1 MALGRLRSPGR
12 RAAGRV
18 VTFAAAGPCMVFS
31 FLVMGACGGGGSGAD
46 PAAGAPAPSPTP
58 STPAAPSG
66 SPTFVDVTRQSN
78 INYTYGLG
86 RRTYN
91 GGSGEEQSAA
101 DQVAEIAIGGAAAG
115 DYDNDGDIDVF
126 ITHGDLG
133 PNQLYRNIGG
143 MVFQEVAGQAGLA
156 YTKSPNEN
164 YAHSGPT
171 FADMDG
177 DGDLDLFL
185 GGLFDDPSKIFRNNG
200 DGTFTDVTKGSGID
214 TLTARYNVSAAFGDY
229 DLDGDV
235 DLFVSHWGTHRD
247 LVVPGDTQN
256 LWRNVSENGQI
267 KFENVTIPAGIAPT
281 IITLQDA
288 RAPYVGDAEVTFTP
302 TFARVDDDLHPDIL
316 SVADFNKT
324 MLFMNNRDGTFR
336 NVTDTNVLIDD
347 NGMGSA
353 LGDYDNDGDLDWFVS
368 SIFGT
373 KDVPPGT
380 VDPIG
385 NRLYRNEGNGRF
397 TDVTLLARVSEGGW
411 GWGSCFI
418 DFENDGDLD
427 IFHTNGWPLDNP
439 WGEYLDDTSKAF
451 VQIGAGRF
459 AERAADLGLV
469 DREQGRG
476 VVCADFDNDGDTDI
490 LLLHMNPALS
500 ATLWKNETSGNNYLR
515 VRVRGKGKNTEAS
528 GTRIYARV
536 GGTEQMRE
544 IMIGSN
550 FISQNPTNVVIF
562 GLGTASNVDELRFQW
577 PDGTV
582 TTHTGVTA
590 NQTFEATQP

>member
-1 MALGRLRSPGR
+1 MVLGRHRSPGR
-12 RAAGRV
+12 RALGSAG
-18 VTFAAAGPCMVFS
+18 AGSYVALSC
-31 FLVMGACGGGGSGAD
+31 LWLGACGGGGSD
-46 PAAGAPAPSPTP
+46 AAPDATQQPGPSPAPSSP
-58 STPAAPSG
+58 SVR
-66 SPTFVDVTRQSN
+66 PTFVNVTGPSN
-78 INYTYGLG
+78 INYTYGQAPK
-86 RRTYN
+86 TYA
-91 GGSGEEQSAA
+91 GGSGEEQSVA
-101 DQVAEIAIGGAAAG
+101 DQVADIAIGGVAAG

-133 PNQLYRNIGG
+133 PNLLYRNVGG
-143 MVFQEVAGQAGLA
+143 MTFVDVASQAGLA
-156 YTKSPNEN
+156 YTKSASEN

-214 TLTARYNVSAAFGDY
+214 TLAARYNVSAAFGDY

-235 DLFVSHWGTHRD
+235 DLFVTHWGTHRN
-247 LVVPGDTQN
+247 LAAPGDTQN
-256 LWRNVSENGQI
+256 LWRNVSDNGQI
-267 KFENVTIPAGIAPT
+267 KFENVTIPAGISPS
-281 IITLQDA
+281 IITLPDA

-302 TFARVDDDLHPDIL
+302 TFARVDDDLYPDIL

-324 MLFMNNRDGTFR
+324 MLFMNNGDGTFR
-336 NVTDTNVLIDD
+336 NATDTNVLIDD

-373 KDVPPGT
+373 KDVPVGT

-385 NRLYRNEGNGRF
+385 NRLYRNDGNGRF
-397 TDVTLLARVSEGGW
+397 TDVTLLARVSDGGW
-411 GWGSCFI
+411 GWGACFI

-427 IFHTNGWPLDNP
+427 IYHTNGWTLDNP
-439 WGEYLDDTSKAF
+439 WGEYRDDASRAF

-459 AERAADLGLV
+459 SESAGELGLV
-469 DREQGRG
+469 DTEQGRG

-490 LLLHMNPALS
+490 LQLHTNPTLS
-500 ATLWKNETSGNNYLR
+500 ATLWRNETSGNNYLR
-515 VRVRGKGKNTEAS
+515 VRVRGKGKNTEAA

-536 GGTEQMRE
+536 GATEQMRE

-562 GLGTASNVDELRFQW
+562 GLGTNSNVDELRFQW

-582 TTHTGVTA
+582 TRHTGVTA
-590 NQTFEATQP
+590 NQTFEATHP